1 MIDKAIVSVMC
12 IIVFIAIVVTMT
24 GMAAD
29 ILRKIEFDNMCRV
42 ALYEIDLNGGM
53 TTEIFDNLIG
63 KLTGKNFYG
72 IEIFGDSMVQYGEV
86 INFSVTA
93 KSDSMLGNIS
103 YFNSEREIVF
113 AYEKEFVSR
122 KIHNLADPQR

>member
-12 IIVFIAIVVTMT
+12 IIVFIAVVVTMT
-24 GMAAD
+24 GIAAD
-29 ILRKIEFDNMCRV
+29 IIKKIEFDNLCRA

-53 TTEIFDNLIG
+53 TIEIFENLSG
-63 KLTGKNFYG
+63 KLIDKNFYG
-72 IEIFGDSMVQYGEV
+72 VEIFGDSMVQYGET

-93 KSDSMLGNIS
+93 RSDSMLGSIS

-113 AYEKEFVSR
+113 AYDKEFVSR

>member
-12 IIVFIAIVVTMT
+12 IIVFIAVVVTMT
-24 GMAAD
+24 GIAAD
-29 ILRKIEFDNMCRV
+29 ILKKIEFDNMCRA

-53 TTEIFDNLIG
+53 TTEIFENLNG
-63 KLTGKNFYG
+63 KLNDKNFYE
-72 IEIFGDSMVQYGEV
+72 IEIIGDSMVQYGET

-93 KSDSMLGNIS
+93 KSDSLLGNIS